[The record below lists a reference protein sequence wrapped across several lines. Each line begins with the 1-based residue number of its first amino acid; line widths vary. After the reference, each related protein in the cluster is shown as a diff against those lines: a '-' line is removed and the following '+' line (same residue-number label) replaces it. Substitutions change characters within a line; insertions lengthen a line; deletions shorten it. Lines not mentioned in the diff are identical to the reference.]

1 MKIFNVSEEQKN
13 GLMSWLFE
21 QKSDVNLNQLA
32 NNFLEKGMEFLAKFE
47 SLSKKEET
55 KPQEEPAFED
65 YVPENFTPDFEEE
78 VVPKEPVIAV
88 EILDTPTDFCDPV
101 EPKEP
106 TDPKVFVET
115 VDPVQLANAE
125 QLMEIF
131 AIPEEKKDDL
141 IAWLKTK
148 NSNDM
153 GLLMN
158 SYLDENI
165 AHM

>member
-1 MKIFNVSEEQKN
+1 
-13 GLMSWLFE
+13 
-21 QKSDVNLNQLA
+21 
-32 NNFLEKGMEFLAKFE
+32 
-47 SLSKKEET
+47 
-55 KPQEEPAFED
+55 
-65 YVPENFTPDFEEE
+65 
-78 VVPKEPVIAV
+78 
-88 EILDTPTDFCDPV
+88 
-101 EPKEP
+101 
-106 TDPKVFVET
+106 
-115 VDPVQLANAE
+115 
-125 QLMEIF
+125 MEIF